1 MRFALPFAALL
12 VLATGCP
19 SYVPYQP
26 DGGRARVNCDAN
38 AVTAAVQVNDRAGDP
53 AAGALITIDYLGYGE
68 SEVLQ
73 ADARGV
79 LRVGNKFGVGTV
91 RVQGSVNDLDTQVGE
106 LNFVG
111 TECSSAVTP
120 RELFLS
126 LQ

>member
-12 VLATGCP
+12 VVATGCP

-26 DGGRARVNCDAN
+26 DGGRARVNCDAT
-38 AVTAAVQVNDRAGDP
+38 AVTAAVQVFDRAGDP
-53 AAGALITIDYLGYGE
+53 APGALLTIDYLGYGE
-68 SEVLQ
+68 SEVVP
-73 ADARGV
+73 ADGRGV
-79 LRVGNKFGVGTV
+79 LRVGNKYGVGTV
-91 RVQGSVNDLDTQVGE
+91 RVRGTVNDLDTQFGE

-120 RELFLS
+120 RELFLT

>member
-12 VLATGCP
+12 VVATGCP

-26 DGGRARVNCDAN
+26 DGGRARVNCDDT
-38 AVTAAVQVNDRAGDP
+38 AVVAAVQVFDRAGDP
-53 AAGALITIDYLGYGE
+53 AAGALLTIDYLGYGE
-68 SEVLQ
+68 SEVVVT
-73 ADARGV
+73 DGRGV

-91 RVQGSVNDLDTQVGE
+91 RVQGSVNDLNTQIGE

-111 TECSSAVTP
+111 TDCSSAVTP
-120 RELFLS
+120 RELLLS